1 MGEGLEER
9 LAAMEQRLRQLE
21 DERAVVAS
29 LYRYAHAID
38 YGDEATWVDCFTEDG
53 AFDMR
58 NRPNFDVPGRR
69 HEGRA
74 ALAAFIKTHTRAP
87 EVYHKHVVVQPQIT
101 IDGDTARVRSFL
113 FRLDESNGAPYV
125 LVFGR
130 YLDTM
135 RRGDDGWWRFRE
147 RVVEIESL
155 QFR

>member
-1 MGEGLEER
+1 MGDGIEGR
-9 LAAMEQRLRQLE
+9 LAAIERRLALLE
-21 DERAVVAS
+21 DERAVLAS

-58 NRPNFDVPGRR
+58 NRPDFERPGRR

-87 EVYHKHVVVQPQIT
+87 AAYHKHVVVEPQIT
-101 IDGDTARVRSFL
+101 VDGDVARVRSYL
-113 FRLDESNGAPYV
+113 FRLDESNGAPYL

-135 RRGDDGWWRFRE
+135 VRCDDGWWRFKE
-147 RVVEIESL
+147 RIVEIESL

>member
-1 MGEGLEER
+1 MAGLEER
-9 LAAMEQRLRQLE
+9 LAALERRLARLE
-21 DERAVVAS
+21 DERAIVAS

-58 NRPNFDVPGRR
+58 SRPDFDVPGRR
-69 HEGRA
+69 YEGRA

-101 IDGDTARVRSFL
+101 LDGDIARVRSFL
-113 FRLDESNGAPYV
+113 FRLDESGGAPYV

-135 RRGDDGWWRFRE
+135 VRGQDDWWRFRE